1 MSTRVRQVL
10 VFGLALA
17 CSFLYMSYL
26 WTVRTMALQRLEQE
40 AILESH
46 RFPPPV
52 RLVVAATFAPSLATV
67 ATRSPSLETA
77 ATLSP
82 SPATTP
88 SPSPATT
95 TIPSISPYF
104 AFSPSKRYFF
114 YQPSGG
120 WGNQRFILRWA
131 ILAANAMNRT
141 LAVCPM
147 APHSDIW
154 HGYNAWAK
162 HDIVPS
168 DQLLDVRALNEVV
181 NQGVVF
187 LDDVPLRVVERI
199 RNETALQVEVF
210 VKGHYV
216 NRFATE
222 KQLLVYTES
231 DIARDWLG
239 NKAHVVFWDKM
250 SMWQCCTA
258 DFGGDTIWLGKHIMF
273 NAMLKQL
280 ALNATRQTFGPLGYN
295 AVHIRRGDMTITSDR
310 RSAEVYYKKHR
321 LHLFDSALPL
331 YVATNERNASWFDF
345 LHGKFPKLKFWRD
358 LEFDR
363 QQLHAFPPKM
373 QGDVAGFVDMLVC
386 GNAVKWEGSL
396 KSTFSAAIGSIRLS
410 PQLRELEWEFPIK
423 PSLRLT

>member
-1 MSTRVRQVL
+1 MGARVRQVL
-10 VFGLALA
+10 VFGLVIA

-26 WTVRTMALQRLEQE
+26 WTVRVMVLQRLEQE
-40 AILESH
+40 AVTIELPH
-46 RFPPPV
+46 RPLPPPLKV
-52 RLVVAATFAPSLATV
+52 IAK
-67 ATRSPSLETA
+67 TR
-77 ATLSP
+77 TLSP
-82 SPATTP
+82 SLVTTLSPSLVTTP
-88 SPSPATT
+88 STS
-95 TIPSISPYF
+95 SYF
-104 AFSPSKRYFF
+104 NFSPHKRYFF

-154 HGYNAWAK
+154 HGYNAWEK
-162 HDIVPS
+162 QDMVPA

-181 NQGVVF
+181 NRGVVF
-187 LDDVPLRVVERI
+187 LDDIPLRIVNRI
-199 RNETALQVEVF
+199 QNETTLQVEVF

-216 NRFATE
+216 NRFSAN
-222 KQLLVYTES
+222 KRLLVYNET
-231 DIARDWLG
+231 DIARDWLDHT
-239 NKAHVVFWDKM
+239 AQVVFWDKM

-273 NAMLKQL
+273 NTMLKQL
-280 ALNATRQTFGPLGYN
+280 VLNTTRKTFGVLGYN

-310 RSAEVYYKKHR
+310 KSAEVYYKKHR
-321 LHLFDSALPL
+321 LHLFDSTLPL
-331 YVATNERNASWFDF
+331 YVATNERNASWFDY
-345 LHGKFPKLKFWRD
+345 LHGKFPKLKFWKD
-358 LEFDR
+358 LELDR
-363 QQLHAFPPKM
+363 QVLQTFPPKM
-373 QGDVAGFVDMLVC
+373 QGDVAGFIDMLVC
-386 GNAVKWEGSL
+386 GNAIKWEGSL